1 MNTLMNT
8 SMTSQY
14 MDKQIMDL
22 SNSQSNIA
30 HNNGGGGADFID
42 FMNRPAAKKDDMVPS
57 YDFMPIRPTAAASSS
72 SPKAARSN
80 FDSDNDDPPLR
91 TWNSMDSKANSSP
104 IRVFSALYNLVAL
117 SSDLLLFLCTIFLY
131 AVSAIIY

>member
-1 MNTLMNT
+1 
-8 SMTSQY
+8 

-22 SNSQSNIA
+22 SNSQSNVA
-30 HNNGGGGADFID
+30 NKNGGGGADFID
-42 FMNRPAAKKDDMVPS
+42 FMNRQVEKKDDMIPS
-57 YDFMPIRPTAAASSS
+57 YDFMPIRPAAAAPSSS

-104 IRVFSALYNLVAL
+104 IRVFFRSL
-117 SSDLLLFLCTIFLY
+117 
-131 AVSAIIY
+131 